1 MGTIEFHGWGSL
13 ASDVEKP
20 DRMVLDLDPDEGLDF
35 DMVRKAA
42 MDMKRHLSD
51 LGLVSFPMLTGG
63 KGVHVVVPLTPQ
75 AEWPLVTDFTKRF
88 ATALSEAEPERFTAT
103 MSKRSEE
110 HTSELP
116 SLMRISYAV
125 FCFKKKTTTDIR
137 P

>member
-20 DRMVLDLDPDEGLDF
+20 DRMVLALDPDEGLDF

-75 AEWPLVTDFTKRF
+75 AEWPLVTDFPKRF
-88 ATALSEAEPERFTAT
+88 ATALSQAEQERFTAT
-103 MSKRSEE
+103 DRKSVVEGKRGAVRGD
-110 HTSELP
+110 LGGR
-116 SLMRISYAV
+116 RI
-125 FCFKKKTTTDIR
+125 
-137 P
+137 

>member
-1 MGTIEFHGWGSL
+1 
-13 ASDVEKP
+13 
-20 DRMVLDLDPDEGLDF
+20 MVLDLDPDEGLDF
-35 DMVRKAA
+35 YMLRNAA

-103 MSKRSEE
+103 MSKARRKGRIFVDRSEE
-110 HTSELP
+110 HTSELQ

-125 FCFKKKTTTDIR
+125 FCLKNKNVHQSFI
-137 P
+137 